1 MDGQTDM
8 GHTVDSWLCQLP
20 KTNSG
25 CWRATSPTEKVCYIC
40 CFLPKIITIVWG
52 NFYPKDSDGDYDEDI
67 SARDFVDDYQVSVI
81 SCRRLCRWLSVVSYQ
96 LPETVAIVDNYVAK
110 GYEDTNEDEDLFLND
125 GGDGAGELTK
135 VGN

>member
-1 MDGQTDM
+1 MKISVPETLSM
-8 GHTVDSWLCQLP
+8 ITRCQL
-20 KTNSG
+20 SV
-25 CWRATSPTEKVCYIC
+25 A
-40 CFLPKIITIVWG
+40 
-52 NFYPKDSDGDYDEDI
+52 GDC
-67 SARDFVDDYQVSVI
+67 VDDYQLSVI
-81 SCRRLCRWLSVVSYQ
+81 SCRRLCRLLPVVTYQ